1 MSKVEGTRLPA
12 PVGQRPNAQR
22 SGGIATLGPLTLFR
36 TVNVAW
42 VVFVSA
48 ASYERKAGLPL
59 RVSVKVPACGRL
71 RSEYSTRIRP
81 TIGLPSGWV
90 AIGSVAARLLAVWTT
105 SPSQPAST
113 IV

>member
-1 MSKVEGTRLPA
+1 MSNEDGTRLPG
-12 PVGQRPNAQR
+12 PVGQRPKAQR
-22 SGGIATLGPLTLFR
+22 SGGMGIFGPLTLSR

-42 VVFVSA
+42 AVFVSA
-48 ASYERKAGLPL
+48 VSYERKAGLPL
-59 RVSVKVPACGRL
+59 RVSVKVPASGRL

-90 AIGSVAARLLAVWTT
+90 AIGSRAARLTAVGTT